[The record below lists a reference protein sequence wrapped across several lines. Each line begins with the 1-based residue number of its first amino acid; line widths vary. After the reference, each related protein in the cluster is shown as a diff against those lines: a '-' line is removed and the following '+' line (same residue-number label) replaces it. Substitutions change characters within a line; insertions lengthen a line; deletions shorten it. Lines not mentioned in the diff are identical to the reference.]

1 MLQFDDLSH
10 KSSASSLNAPVQG
23 VNSGNTNGV
32 SVTNGS
38 QSNVSSEAHRTP
50 PVPVN
55 AAPNKPPR
63 FAMSASTTNLSK
75 VDNAKDDEWGLKL
88 YGKQASSVPKR

>member
-1 MLQFDDLSH
+1 MSH
-10 KSSASSLNAPVQG
+10 KSSASSLNAPPVPG
-23 VNSGNTNGV
+23 VNGGNANGAGIP
-32 SVTNGS
+32 NGS
-38 QSNVSSEAHRTP
+38 QSNVSSEVHHTP

-63 FAMSASTTNLSK
+63 FVMSASTTNLSK
-75 VDNAKDDEWGLKL
+75 IGNAKDDEWGLKL